1 MTTDMII
8 LTSSPPSSDGGER
21 ELSPKKDISDLCLK
35 RGVNRQSVEA
45 CLNTFTPPD
54 SEQIRIRSMDLHIA
68 ALSHKSVAK
77 EYQSRHGNNER
88 LEFLGDSVINLVVT
102 KYLYDRYPEKA
113 EGFLTR
119 IRTKLVRSSCLAF
132 WARDIGLHE
141 LIMMSSK
148 ALVEGWNTNT
158 KKLED
163 VFEAIVGSLFLD
175 VGIAACKR
183 LLYPMLDRVDYLD
196 VEEDTNWKDLL
207 LRKMQ
212 AVHSYMVT
220 NQLNMSQYGT
230 ETLPAYVLIGT
241 RGSEHSKMFAITV
254 TVAGAP
260 VGQGEHTRKKEAEQL
275 AAKMALDTIAAYGL
289 PNIPSR
295 LGYSVTVPTGIVQA
309 T

>member
-1 MTTDMII
+1 
-8 LTSSPPSSDGGER
+8 
-21 ELSPKKDISDLCLK
+21 
-35 RGVNRQSVEA
+35 
-45 CLNTFTPPD
+45 
-54 SEQIRIRSMDLHIA
+54 MDLHIA

-88 LEFLGDSVINLVVT
+88 LEFLRDSVINLVVT

-119 IRTKLVRSSCLAF
+119 IRTKLVRSSCLAS

-241 RGSEHSKMFAITV
+241 RGSQHSKMFAITV

-260 VGQGEHTRKKEAEQL
+260 VGQGEHTRKKEAEQVIL
-275 AAKMALDTIAAYGL
+275 AEVTCLSSLKSFVIIFFTTTLGCGPFTFFMSF
-289 PNIPSR
+289 PSV
-295 LGYSVTVPTGIVQA
+295 LTTSVPSEETMLT
-309 T
+309 TSNDR